1 MTFARGAA
9 PCLDP
14 GKLQKCV
21 FARGIALCLDP
32 GKLQKSVFARGASPL
47 STLAICEKAIL
58 PGVLCLSLTLAI
70 GKKAHLPGV
79 VCDRMTL
86 ANHEKAR
93 LPGAVCGQT
102 TLAIGKK
109 NTYARVE
116 YLLPDPGI
124 LQNAPTMFDTFL
136 KTRPITQSIINNP
149 ILTAPLTATQAVL
162 LLRNAPKGGIQTAS
176 RKPDPHCILVS
187 NAHDT
192 KQRWNNLCFPYCAD
206 RLFYALMSCNN
217 PL

>member
-1 MTFARGAA
+1 M
-9 PCLDP
+9 
-14 GKLQKCV
+14 
-21 FARGIALCLDP
+21 
-32 GKLQKSVFARGASPL
+32 
-47 STLAICEKAIL
+47 TLADHEKERL
-58 PGVLCLSLTLAI
+58 PGVLHLVLTLAYC
-70 GKKAHLPGV
+70 KK
-79 VCDRMTL
+79 T
-86 ANHEKAR
+86 R

-109 NTYARVE
+109 NPYARVE

-149 ILTAPLTATQAVL
+149 ILTAPLTATQAAL

-192 KQRWNNLCFPYCAD
+192 KQRCNNLCFPYCAD